1 MNRDS
6 KLSAGAAALLFWYG
20 APPSRAAVPQG
31 EFYKSLSVYFN
42 RPIHP
47 TSRLTRDHTSGL
59 GVSGPSPVTSS
70 SNKTVTPGPSNGLC
84 ELTVYLDSEMLWP
97 MRMSVIS
104 SIIGGM
110 SIN

>member
-1 MNRDS
+1 MPRD
-6 KLSAGAAALLFWYG
+6 
-20 APPSRAAVPQG
+20 
-31 EFYKSLSVYFN
+31 EFDKSLSVCFDG
-42 RPIHP
+42 PIHP
-47 TSRLTRDHTSGL
+47 PSRPTRDPTSGL

-70 SNKTVTPGPSNGLC
+70 SNKTVTPGPGSGLC

-97 MRMSVIS
+97 MRMSVLS